1 VREYGTDAVRYFLL
15 ARVHPFEDSDVTP
28 EGFKKVYNGQ
38 LANGLG
44 NLVSRVMK
52 LTESH
57 LSQAVEIKPGT
68 FANEYLDGVHG
79 DTVGNYRFD
88 LALMLV
94 MAGGNLILSNFNRQ
108 LLVISPLDGKIIQ
121 TIKTSEKIYHTP
133 IIVDKKLYLHTI
145 GRFSVDLV
153 TIE

>member
-1 VREYGTDAVRYFLL
+1 VPL
-15 ARVHPFEDSDVTP
+15 
-28 EGFKKVYNGQ
+28 KKYENDQDLKSRIVYNG
-38 LANGLG
+38 
-44 NLVSRVMK
+44 V
-52 LTESH
+52 
-57 LSQAVEIKPGT
+57 
-68 FANEYLDGVHG
+68 
-79 DTVGNYRFD
+79 
-88 LALMLV
+88 V
-94 MAGGNLILSNFNRQ
+94 MAGGNLILSNFNRR